1 MPCDPASA
9 PPSILPPV
17 SMLSAVSS
25 YLMLFLATKPL
36 LLLLSLLDNFV
47 QPSYILQNSVPASCQ
62 GCCCP
67 WLVGRL
73 SLCPLPLFCAQHVVS
88 V

>member
-1 MPCDPASA
+1 MPCDPAPA
-9 PPSILPPV
+9 LPSILPPV

-36 LLLLSLLDNFV
+36 LRLLSLLDSFV
-47 QPSYILQNSVPASCQ
+47 QPSYILQDSVPASCQ
-62 GCCCP
+62 SGCRP
-67 WLVGRL
+67 RLVGRL
-73 SLCPLPLFCAQHVVS
+73 SLCPLPLFCAQHVVL